1 MINALWVLK
10 WDANYFLC
18 QFAKIWHVKVSVW
31 LFCNVFFFFITLM
44 INTDYSKSL
53 ICWALW
59 IVFYFPW
66 DLRNTANL
74 IIVMDSHSNLCWA
87 HSDTVF
93 FWDRLEKKARLAL
106 IVYAHI
112 NKQIYHDL
120 SFICS
125 HCLIPSVN
133 SPDWMHLRVFRVL
146 SSCVCVPVRFTGR
159 RRQRHSCPL

>member
-1 MINALWVLK
+1 M
-10 WDANYFLC
+10 LC
-18 QFAKIWHVKVSVW
+18 ESSNETLIIFYVSLPKSGTW
-31 LFCNVFFFFITLM
+31 RCLFDFSVMFFFFFITLM
-44 INTDYSKSL
+44 TWNTDYSKSL